1 METQFEGYNY
11 SEFIATTFSCIKCS
25 NCVSVSISTN
35 CTDHLLNEMA
45 KSFLCINCNNNL
57 VDQQNIIQYIN
68 EQMSYITR
76 KNYISFSKVHSKIM
90 TLGNNLYKLNSIKE
104 PEFIEKKIEN
114 IDKKIQDIDK
124 KFILNNFLL
133 TNLIKK
139 SQNEII
145 SLNVYVDKNDE
156 TISNLVSKYD
166 NIIESKKEFVEK
178 LSNESKECTNMCNTT
193 KKNMERMNVIVKL
206 LQSKLSENFNKSEK
220 NIHTKINTYQDEFK
234 SKYENLD
241 TMLEKYYIRC
251 SELEDKYKK
260 MDNEMNLNFQKFK
273 NDFEEKYKDLD
284 ENIKSYYMKNKEL
297 KELKKSLILNDK
309 EYKSFK
315 NHIKKI
321 NTNLIYF
328 YLLIGFNML
337 FFLFSIYTFLK

>member
-1 METQFEGYNY
+1 
-11 SEFIATTFSCIKCS
+11 
-25 NCVSVSISTN
+25 
-35 CTDHLLNEMA
+35 
-45 KSFLCINCNNNL
+45 
-57 VDQQNIIQYIN
+57 
-68 EQMSYITR
+68 MSYITR

-114 IDKKIQDIDK
+114 INKKIQDIDK

-328 YLLIGFNML
+328 YLFIGFNML